1 MKTMLYA
8 TDYSQ
13 NSIPALQL
21 ANTMATKLEAKL
33 IVMHVFDIPISLA
46 SPVSIS
52 YLKKENKLF
61 ATHRAKLKRF
71 CEEHLNHQLDGR
83 SLTFMVHE
91 DGSVPNGIL
100 EIAFKLDV
108 DLIVVGAKGS
118 SQIKEFVLGSTPM
131 ALLRNSSC
139 PILVVPSK
147 WESNSLKNIVYATDF
162 EQADIFAI
170 MRLVELAKTFGA
182 KITVVHITPLKE
194 YAGQDQME
202 WFKELL
208 TEKIK
213 YDKLEFCLIFSDTV
227 FEELVGY
234 LEEDQT
240 DLLAM
245 LERKES
251 TLYQKYLQP
260 DLVKK
265 MVKTIEIPVLSYS
278 VGGL

>member
-1 MKTMLYA
+1 
-8 TDYSQ
+8 
-13 NSIPALQL
+13 
-21 ANTMATKLEAKL
+21 
-33 IVMHVFDIPISLA
+33 
-46 SPVSIS
+46 
-52 YLKKENKLF
+52 
-61 ATHRAKLKRF
+61 
-71 CEEHLNHQLDGR
+71 
-83 SLTFMVHE
+83 
-91 DGSVPNGIL
+91 
-100 EIAFKLDV
+100 
-108 DLIVVGAKGS
+108 
-118 SQIKEFVLGSTPM
+118 
-131 ALLRNSSC
+131 
-139 PILVVPSK
+139 
-147 WESNSLKNIVYATDF
+147 
-162 EQADIFAI
+162 
-170 MRLVELAKTFGA
+170 
-182 KITVVHITPLKE
+182 
-194 YAGQDQME
+194 ME

-265 MVKTIEIPVLSYS
+265 MVKTIEIQVLSYS